1 MSTGRRRKSR
11 TSSRRVSSK
20 RSPRKK
26 IESGQHAGRAGL
38 ELQSYEVGALPLVNV
53 LLDRMR
59 LAEILAE
66 HLPPDDP
73 RTELPTA
80 SALLVLLRNV
90 LLAREPIY
98 GVAEWAARFAPD
110 LLDLW
115 DDEVALLHDDRLGR
129 CLDRLFASPVPEM
142 ILAVMRHVITEF
154 GVALDELHND
164 STTVSF
170 YGVYEGAT
178 KEGRRHGRPTPAIT
192 WGHSK
197 DHRPDLK
204 QLLYTLTISED
215 GGVPVYFTTA
225 SGNVVDDRTHC
236 QTWEVLHTLVGRP
249 DFLYVADCKLASREN
264 LSYIAS
270 RGGRFVTVL
279 PRTYKEN
286 DLFRARLR
294 ESASSVTWRHL
305 YDVTDEQGELHDRL
319 SACADEMV
327 TGDGY
332 RLFWFHSTR
341 KAELDAA
348 TRSRRLQQ
356 ASAALAELQQR
367 LSGPRTRFRQRVQ
380 VEQAV
385 ARILEELEVTA
396 WLAVRIEEQPRE
408 SFRQATPG
416 RPTERTRYVKHTQRA
431 YALSWELQH
440 AALVEAERD
449 DGVFPLLSN
458 DRAFD
463 AAEVLRAYK
472 RQPLI
477 EKRFSQ
483 FKTDFAVA
491 PVYLKNV
498 ARIQGLLTM
507 YFLVLLTQTLLERE
521 LRRAMAQ
528 AEVSSLPLYP
538 EGRPCTRPTTYR
550 IVELFAPI
558 QRHVVRRPEAD
569 QSASPKTTAAAE
581 EDGEPVL
588 VTTLTPVQAEIIR
601 LLGLTP
607 ANYGH

>member
-11 TSSRRVSSK
+11 TSARRVSSK

-26 IESGQHAGRAGL
+26 VESGQRAGGLGL

-59 LAEILAE
+59 LAEILAVY
-66 HLPPDDP
+66 LPPDDP
-73 RTELPTA
+73 RTELPTV

-129 CLDRLFASPVPEM
+129 CLDRLFASAVPEM
-142 ILAVMRHVITEF
+142 ILAVVRHVVGEF
-154 GVALDELHND
+154 DVGLDELHND

-170 YGVYEGAT
+170 YGAYEAAT
-178 KEGRRHGRPTPAIT
+178 KEGNRHGRPTPAIT

-236 QTWEVLHTLVGRP
+236 QTWDVLHTLVGRP

-264 LSYIAS
+264 LSYIAGH
-270 RGGRFVTVL
+270 GGRFVTVL

-286 DLFRARLR
+286 DQFRARLR
-294 ESASSVTWRHL
+294 ASASSVTWRHL

-319 SACADEMV
+319 STCADEMV

-332 RLFWFHSTR
+332 RLFWFRSTR
-341 KAELDAA
+341 KAELDAV

-367 LSGPRTRFRQRVQ
+367 LSGPRTRFRQRAQ

-385 ARILEELEVTA
+385 ARILEELEVAA
-396 WLAVRIEEQPRE
+396 WLAVRIEEAPRE
-408 SFRQATPG
+408 TFRQATPG
-416 RPTERTRYVKHTQRA
+416 RPTERTQYVKHTQPA

-458 DRAFD
+458 DRTFD

-528 AEVSSLPLYP
+528 AEVPSLPLYP

-569 QSASPKTTAAAE
+569 QSASPKTTAAVE
-581 EDGEPVL
+581 EDGDPVL

-607 ANYGH
+607 TNYGH